1 MIGEVIDHYRVLEL
15 VGRGAMGVVYK
26 ALDLNLDRQVAIKVM
41 SAEARN
47 DPAFVERFR
56 QEARMQGAL
65 NHPNVA
71 LLFDYFVHD
80 GAPVAVMEFIDGES
94 LDQLIRRR
102 GPIPAHEAIP
112 IFKQALRG
120 VAAAHRAGIIHRDLK
135 TANLMITWGDIV
147 KVMDFGIAK
156 RQNATDATKASTT
169 IGSPLYMAP
178 EQILGL
184 AVDCRTDVY
193 ALGITLYQLLSGQL
207 PFNPRGKTEYSLLN
221 AHVNDLPE
229 PPTVHFRDIP
239 QPLVEVVMRSLA
251 KEPDARFQT
260 ADDFMRALPDITPPN
275 AAPARVD
282 LIGTVTIPREGPSG
296 TVAIPRMGPTGTV
309 AIPREGPTGTVAIPR
324 EGPTGTVAIPRVGP
338 TGTIATPRP
347 SPTGTIATPL
357 VSPTGTIAT
366 PRVGPTGTVAI
377 EASPPM
383 SAESVAP
390 VEPTSTTVFD
400 FASSTHRG
408 PLGPMAFGSFLATL
422 WQQSRSRP
430 SAPSPAATTSP
441 DVVPG
446 VARSGTAVAAKLS
459 ENSISM
465 APARSPAPQGLGVVQ
480 STFKQR
486 LRPKRSTFVAVL
498 LAILVLG
505 TLVRHAQR
513 LHATSLGTTL
523 ASSGPRFALPQT
535 STTTQAPATTEPD
548 APPPAVLN
556 SRADPPVTPSA
567 DATAAVAGMAS
578 SPATTTATAP
588 PDLSGTWRGAYVN
601 ASGKQLLRVISL
613 NIGRVHDDGGIEGTL
628 QYEAASGDG
637 ECKLHPH
644 GSAYSAGEQRLQLSP
659 EGCSPHY
666 PKELGVPLDFDGV
679 NPQADA
685 LKNGR
690 IEAPTGEVIRVNLK
704 RVSGVDKHGP
714 QPTHPPA
721 HHSTLAERRSYGT
734 SCESSVSD
742 SPIGCAS
749 TTRPI

>member
-1 MIGEVIDHYRVLEL
+1 MIGELIDHYRVLEL

-94 LDQLIRRR
+94 LEQLIRRR

-156 RQNATDATKASTT
+156 RQSATGATKASTS

-178 EQILGL
+178 EQILGR

-193 ALGITLYQLLSGQL
+193 ALGITLYQLLSGQP
-207 PFNPRGKTEYSLLN
+207 PFNPRGKTEYSVLN

-239 QPLVEVVMRSLA
+239 QRLVEVVMRSLA
-251 KEPDARFQT
+251 KEPEARFQS
-260 ADDFMRALPDITPPN
+260 ADDFMRALPDVTSPN
-275 AAPARVD
+275 AAAPRVD
-282 LIGTVTIPREGPSG
+282 LIG
-296 TVAIPRMGPTGTV
+296 A
-309 AIPREGPTGTVAIPR
+309 
-324 EGPTGTVAIPRVGP
+324 VAIPRVGP
-338 TGTIATPRP
+338 TGTA
-347 SPTGTIATPL
+347 AM
-357 VSPTGTIAT
+357 
-366 PRVGPTGTVAI
+366 PRVGPTGTMAIPRVGPAGTVAI

-383 SAESVAP
+383 SGDPAAP
-390 VEPTSTTVFD
+390 GDPTSTTVFEYG
-400 FASSTHRG
+400 SSTHRD
-408 PLGPMAFGSFLATL
+408 PLGPIAFDNSAATVWL
-422 WQQSRSRP
+422 QSHPLS
-430 SAPSPAATTSP
+430 SAPSPAATASP
-441 DVVPG
+441 AVGAHVAPPG
-446 VARSGTAVAAKLS
+446 TPVAARLS
-459 ENSISM
+459 DNSKPLS
-465 APARSPAPQGLGVVQ
+465 PARSPAPQGLGVALLGLM
-480 STFKQR
+480 QR
-486 LRPKRSTFVAVL
+486 LRPRRPAFVAL
-498 LAILVLG
+498 LVATLVFG
-505 TLVRHAQR
+505 TVVRHAER
-513 LHATSLGTTL
+513 LHATSPGASL
-523 ASSGPRFALPQT
+523 ASSGPRFTLPQA
-535 STTTQAPATTEPD
+535 STTTQAPASTEP
-548 APPPAVLN
+548 AVSPPAVP
-556 SRADPPVTPSA
+556 SSGAGPPVAPSA
-567 DATAAVAGMAS
+567 DVTAAAAVAGTAPP
-578 SPATTTATAP
+578 PATTTAPAR
-588 PDLSGTWRGAYVN
+588 PDLAGTWHGAYVD
-601 ASGKQLLRVISL
+601 ASGKQLLRIISL
-613 NIGRVHDDGGIEGTL
+613 SIGRVHDDGGIEGTL
-628 QYEAASGDG
+628 QYEATSGNG

-644 GSAYSAGEQRLQLSP
+644 GSTYSAGEQRLQLSP

-679 NPQADA
+679 NPQADT

-704 RVSGVDKHGP
+704 RVSGVDKRSP
-714 QPTHPPA
+714 EPTHPPA
-721 HHSTLAERRSYGT
+721 HNSNFADRPSFGKSYQA
-734 SCESSVSD
+734 SVSD
-742 SPIGCAS
+742 SPTGCA
-749 TTRPI
+749 TTARPI

>member
-1 MIGEVIDHYRVLEL
+1 MIGELIDHYRVLEL

-94 LDQLIRRR
+94 LEQLIRRR

-156 RQNATDATKASTT
+156 RQSATGATKASTS

-178 EQILGL
+178 EQILGR

-207 PFNPRGKTEYSLLN
+207 PFNPRGKTEYSVLN

-239 QPLVEVVMRSLA
+239 QPLVDVVMRSLA
-251 KEPDARFQT
+251 KEPEARFQS
-260 ADDFMRALPDITPPN
+260 ADDFMRTLPDVTRPN
-275 AAPARVD
+275 AAAPRVD
-282 LIGTVTIPREGPSG
+282 PIG
-296 TVAIPRMGPTGTV
+296 TVAIPRV
-309 AIPREGPTGTVAIPR
+309 
-324 EGPTGTVAIPRVGP
+324 GPTGTVAIPRVGP
-338 TGTIATPRP
+338 TGTMAIPRVG
-347 SPTGTIATPL
+347 PTGTMAI
-357 VSPTGTIAT
+357 

-383 SAESVAP
+383 SGDPVAP
-390 VEPTSTTVFD
+390 GEPTSTKVFEY
-400 FASSTHRG
+400 ASSTHRD
-408 PLGPMAFGSFLATL
+408 PPGPMAFDNSVATV
-422 WQQSRSRP
+422 WQQSHPLP
-430 SAPSPAATTSP
+430 SAPSPAATASP
-441 DVVPG
+441 
-446 VARSGTAVAAKLS
+446 AVAANVAPPGMPVAARLS
-459 ENSISM
+459 DNSTPLS
-465 APARSPAPQGLGVVQ
+465 PARSPAPQGLGVALSGLMQ
-480 STFKQR
+480 L
-486 LRPKRSTFVAVL
+486 LRSHRPAFVAVL
-498 LAILVLG
+498 VATLMFG
-505 TLVRHAQR
+505 TLVRHAER
-513 LHATSLGTTL
+513 LHATSRGASL
-523 ASSGPRFALPQT
+523 ASSGPQFTLPQA
-535 STTTQAPATTEPD
+535 STTTQAPASTEP
-548 APPPAVLN
+548 AASPPAVPG
-556 SRADPPVTPSA
+556 SRADPPVAPSA
-567 DATAAVAGMAS
+567 DVTAAAGVAGTAPP
-578 SPATTTATAP
+578 PATTAAP
-588 PDLSGTWRGAYVN
+588 ARPGLAGTWRGAYVD

-613 NIGRVHDDGGIEGTL
+613 SIGRVHDDGGIEGTL

-644 GSAYSAGEQRLQLSP
+644 GSTYSAGEQRLQLSP

-679 NPQADA
+679 NPQADT

-704 RVSGVDKHGP
+704 RVIGVDKRSP
-714 QPTHPPA
+714 ESTHPRTTLLSLIVPA
-721 HHSTLAERRSYGT
+721 SGKVTWPR
-734 SCESSVSD
+734 
-742 SPIGCAS
+742 
-749 TTRPI
+749 